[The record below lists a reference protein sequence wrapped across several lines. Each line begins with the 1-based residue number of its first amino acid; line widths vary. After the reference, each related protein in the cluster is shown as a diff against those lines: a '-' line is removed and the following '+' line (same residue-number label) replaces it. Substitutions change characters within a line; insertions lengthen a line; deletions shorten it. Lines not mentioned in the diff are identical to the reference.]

1 MKKYI
6 APEVEIKKFNVEN
19 IMTGSEQNV
28 AYTDADLAG
37 TAAGKVESVTYDSLF
52 TIQ

>member
-19 IMTGSEQNV
+19 IMAESGVEISKSEGSAV
-28 AYTDADLAG
+28 SADNG
-37 TAAGKVESVTYDSLF
+37 SLEIEYNALF
-52 TIQ
+52 GIN